1 MIINRLKMRNRIR
14 VALIGVGICALV
26 ATIAFAT
33 AGKIER
39 SSIVAA
45 TISDTKTETDR
56 VEITIEGMHCSGC
69 ASGIKSMLKRTPGIV
84 SAEVSFET
92 KTANVEYNPADI
104 SREKI
109 VEVITNLGYK
119 ARIKG

>member
-1 MIINRLKMRNRIR
+1 MRNRIR
-14 VALIGVGICALV
+14 VALVGVGICALV
-26 ATIAFAT
+26 ATVAFAT

-45 TISDTKTETDR
+45 TSSDTKTETDR

-69 ASGIKSMLKRTPGIV
+69 ASGIKSMLKRTPGVV

-109 VEVITNLGYK
+109 VEVITNLGYR